1 MTQPTRQTLSI
12 NRKSAPPQGSAWQDT
27 LRDYKAH
34 MTSKK
39 QQQTQQG
46 APESDKTTSAHKV
59 KPDSDRTP
67 QKYTG
72 VKINASEPQE
82 STSEAG
88 QESHSG
94 NKPQSGKPAT
104 HQKQKT
110 PHNAL
115 QCVSDGKDKKPAQ
128 ERVRPEGMNRRQ
140 WKNLKNVRRVLAFW
154 PELFDLDN
162 PKPLKTGVLNDLM
175 QDIAA
180 RDLTI
185 GAGAL
190 KAALASYTRRIRYKK
205 AIAAGGARYDLNGQ
219 PCGEITPE
227 QQQTAADGINKAKGE
242 RDKGNGHDRSQQ
254 VTQGQ

>member
-1 MTQPTRQTLSI
+1 MTQSTRPTLSI
-12 NRKSAPPQGSAWQDT
+12 NRKPAHPQGSTWQDT

-46 APESDKTTSAHKV
+46 APERDKTTSAHKV
-59 KPDSDRTP
+59 KPDSDKTP
-67 QKYTG
+67 QKPTG
-72 VKINASEPQE
+72 VKINASKLQE
-82 STSEAG
+82 STSQTG

-94 NKPQSGKPAT
+94 DKSQSNKAGA
-104 HQKQKT
+104 HQKQKA

-115 QCVSDGKDKKPAQ
+115 YRVSGGG
-128 ERVRPEGMNRRQ
+128 RPEGMTRSQ
-140 WKNLKNVRRVLAFW
+140 WKNLKNVRRVLACW
-154 PELFDLDN
+154 PELFDLNN

-227 QQQTAADGINKAKGE
+227 QQQTAADDLEKPKGK
-242 RDKGNGHDRSQQ
+242 RGNGHGVTHQ